1 VIKSDL
7 QELEWLRYHARLLEE
22 TVREPLLRRRA
33 CIALGTATQCTRTKD
48 SMSEVADLLN

>member
-48 SMSEVADLLN
+48 CMSEVADLLN